1 MAGMAFTYEV
11 LHNGPR
17 ELVFLAT
24 GIDAT
29 TTVAFTSEAAVTGII
44 AAAMTATS
52 NTYTPTVHNKLRRLI
67 YSTTNCAIRLQW
79 HQTSNADLLTV
90 GGAASWGDW
99 NTNLLFSGSQGI
111 TNPNGAGS
119 TGDIDSITIPIAA
132 VSSGAGIVTAAASL
146 MFYITKGTGTTAG

>member
-1 MAGMAFTYEV
+1 MAGLAYTYEV
-11 LHNGPR
+11 LENGPR
-17 ELVFLAT
+17 ELIFTAI

-52 NTYTPTVHNKLRRLI
+52 NTYTPSVHNKVRRIL
-67 YSTTNCAIRLQW
+67 YSMTNCATRLQW
-79 HQTSNADLLTV
+79 HQTSNADLVVLS
-90 GGAASWGDW
+90 GYGDW
-99 NTNLLFSGSQGI
+99 NANLLYGGSMGF
-111 TNPNGAGS
+111 TCPNGTGA

-146 MFYITKGTGTTAG
+146 QFWITKGV